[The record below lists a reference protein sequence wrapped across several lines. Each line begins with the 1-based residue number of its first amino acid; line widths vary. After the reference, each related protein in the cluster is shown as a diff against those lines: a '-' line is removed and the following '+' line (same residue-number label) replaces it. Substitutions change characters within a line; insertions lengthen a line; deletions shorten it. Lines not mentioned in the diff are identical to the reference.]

1 MRRCAARFARAAGC
15 ADSNPSGAVRA
26 RAFRDLD
33 QPMSRPSTPLAAAL
47 TAFLASLL
55 LYLLTLCPT
64 VYVAGTGENATAA
77 ATLGVPHP
85 PGFPLFCLL
94 GRLAVLAA
102 PAAPARAV
110 NGLVALAGAL
120 AAGVLAWLVAR
131 LARRP
136 AAGAAA
142 GLLFALSRTVWGQA
156 TIAEVYTLSAL
167 LMALEL
173 TLVLA
178 ARGDLGGSAPGG
190 AGRRGRGAGEPAFL
204 LFTFVLGLGLC
215 LHPMHALLLPGYALL
230 LATAPRRVRPR
241 ALLAGAGL
249 LALGFSLHLY
259 APLRSHHDPVLDW
272 GDPERLAA
280 WVEYLTAAQYRGHM
294 FSLGPAE
301 IGVNLTRAGRILL
314 AEWGPVV
321 LLLVPAG
328 AVVLARRRPALGA
341 ALGLMALADLVFA
354 INYDIPWEI
363 EVYYIPFVLVAAVS
377 SGVALAA
384 LCARAR
390 VAGVAACAAVVLWPA
405 IANFAPSDLR
415 RADLVDRYGRDI
427 LDSLPPRAALVT
439 PPANPTFIL
448 LYLTAV
454 EGARPDVQVYVAEKA
469 GLAPLGAALKPGAAT
484 VTPWMLAAD
493 RGRPVHFAERDP
505 LDDLPGYRLA
515 PAGAVYRLAGAGEP
529 AGAAAPGLPL
539 RVDPARDVRRT
550 DDFHLRLIGARYF
563 LLRADSALAAGDTA
577 VAHAA
582 LAGAR
587 DLAGDLVAVEGWI
600 AGALAAAGDRA
611 GAIAAYG
618 RALALEEDPAFV
630 NRRGRLELEAGDLA
644 AAEASFRRAIALDD
658 RLAIAHS
665 NLGALLGRRGD
676 YAGAIRELERAVALD
691 PASTKAHNNLGT
703 ALLLSRRQQEAAA
716 AFRNVAGAESGAT
729 ADRRH
734 ARAGRGGER
743 GHAAVAGAIG
753 REEA

>member
-1 MRRCAARFARAAGC
+1 MPRFSA
-15 ADSNPSGAVRA
+15 
-26 RAFRDLD
+26 
-33 QPMSRPSTPLAAAL
+33 PLAAAL
-47 TAFLASLL
+47 AATAATLA

-94 GRLAVLAA
+94 GRVAVLVA
-102 PAAPARAV
+102 PTAPARAV
-110 NGLVALAGAL
+110 NGIAALAGAL

-131 LARRP
+131 MTGRAV
-136 AAGAAA
+136 AGVAA
-142 GLLFALSRTVWGQA
+142 GLLFALARTVWGQA

-167 LMALEL
+167 LIALEL

-178 ARGDLGGSAPGG
+178 ARGDLGGGDERP
-190 AGRRGRGAGEPAFL
+190 GRRTGERAFL
-204 LFTFVLGLGLC
+204 LFAYVLGAGLS
-215 LHPMHALLLPGYALL
+215 LHPMHALFIPGYALL

-241 ALLAGAGL
+241 ALVAGVGL
-249 LALGFSLHLY
+249 LALGFSLQLY
-259 APLRSHHDPVLDW
+259 APLRSRHDPVLDW
-272 GDPERLAA
+272 GDPERFAA
-280 WVEYLTAAQYRGHM
+280 CIEYLTAAQYRGRM
-294 FSLGPAE
+294 FSLGPTE
-301 IGVNLTRAGRILL
+301 IGANLTRAGRILL

-363 EVYYIPFVLVAAVS
+363 EVYYIPFVLVAAVTM
-377 SGVALAA
+377 GFALAA

-390 VAGVAACAAVVLWPA
+390 AAGVAACAAAALWPA

-427 LDSLPPRAALVT
+427 LDSLPPRAALVS

-454 EGARPDVQVYVAEKA
+454 EGARPDVAIHVAEEA

-484 VTPWMLAAD
+484 VTPWTLAAD
-493 RGRPVHFAERDP
+493 ANRPLHFAERDP
-505 LDDLPGYRLA
+505 LDDLPGYRLE
-515 PAGAVYRLAGAGEP
+515 PAGAVYRLARAGEP
-529 AGAAAPGLPL
+529 AGAAAPGPPL
-539 RVDPARDVRRT
+539 RVDPARDVRRA

-563 LLRADSALAAGDTA
+563 LLRADSAFAAGDTA
-577 VAHAA
+577 AA
-582 LAGAR
+582 RAAIAGAR
-587 DLAGDLVAVEGWI
+587 DLAGDLAAVEGWI
-600 AGALAAAGDRA
+600 AGSLAAAGDRA

-630 NRRGRLELEAGDLA
+630 NRRGRLELETGDLA

-665 NLGALLGRRGD
+665 NLGALLGQRGD
-676 YAGAIRELERAVALD
+676 YSGAVRELERAVALD

-703 ALLLSRRQQEAAA
+703 AFLISGRPRDAAA
-716 AFRNVAGAESGAT
+716 AFRKSLALNPEQPQITALLTRAEADSGA
-729 ADRRH
+729 RQSH
-734 ARAGRGGER
+734 
-743 GHAAVAGAIG
+743 
-753 REEA
+753 